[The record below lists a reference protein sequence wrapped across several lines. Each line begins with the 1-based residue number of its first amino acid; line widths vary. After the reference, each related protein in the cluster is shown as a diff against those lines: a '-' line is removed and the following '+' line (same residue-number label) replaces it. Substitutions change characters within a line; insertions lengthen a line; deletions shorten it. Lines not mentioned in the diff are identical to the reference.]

1 MMQEFVQRII
11 EIAREQA
18 DSVHTAFPGKIVSF
32 DPAKCLATVQPILK
46 YNKPDGDRLDY
57 PQIYGVPVVF
67 PQSSGQKAT
76 IAFPVKAGDYCL
88 CVVSEQALDLWMYG
102 QETETDLRHDLTNA
116 VCIPGLFT
124 KPNAAMRDACSSD
137 AIIMDADGTRVIV
150 SKDSI
155 VLDGNVTVTGTLTYQ
170 NENN

>member
-1 MMQEFVQRII
+1 MMQEFVQQVS
-11 EIAREQA
+11 ETAREAA
-18 DSVHTAFPGKIVSF
+18 DGVHTAFPGKIVSF
-32 DPAKCLATVQPILK
+32 DAAKGLATIQPILK
-46 YNKPDGDRLDY
+46 FKKPSGESLDY

-67 PQSSGQKAT
+67 PQGFCQKAT

-124 KPNAAMRDACSSD
+124 QVNPVVQQACTEN
-137 AIIMDADGTRVIV
+137 AIILDVEGTQVHV
-150 SKDSI
+150 SKQGI
-155 VLDGNVTVTGTLTYQ
+155 ILDGNVIVTGSLSYQ
-170 NENN
+170 NE

>member
-1 MMQEFVQRII
+1 MMQEFVQRVI

-18 DSVHTAFPGKIVSF
+18 DGVHTAFPGKIIAF

-46 YNKPDGDRLDY
+46 YKKPSGDRLDY

-67 PQSSGQKAT
+67 PQGSGQKAT

-102 QETETDLRHDLTNA
+102 QDTETDLRHDLSNA

-124 KPNAAMRDACSSD
+124 RPNAVMKDACTSN
-137 AIIMDADGTRVIV
+137 AIILDVDGTRVKV
-150 SKDSI
+150 AKNSI
-155 VLDGNVTVTGTLTYQ
+155 LLDGNVTVTGTLTYPHD
-170 NENN
+170 ND